1 MFRIKFIETFRIKVD
16 APDLFQRCY
25 FKKKIKKNNKSFD
38 KFLLTL
44 TNFKFQK
51 TNEKKKP
58 DFTNFYLKH

>member
-1 MFRIKFIETFRIKVD
+1 MPLTFFKGVIS
-16 APDLFQRCY
+16 
-25 FKKKIKKNNKSFD
+25 KKKIKKNNKSFD

-51 TNEKKKP
+51 TNEKKNP